1 MKTRKGEKEKLKTVI
16 LDRAIAYLKKHG
28 RGEAGTDQIMKY
40 AGLSRGALYSH
51 FKSKDDLFAQA
62 VCHDLARLEA
72 NLAMRFE
79 VEGSV
84 ALKGMIED
92 HLSERSLTDVGSSCA
107 FTSLSTDMQRCK
119 AGHRA
124 LYEQHMIRIYGMF
137 AAALKDQFPDDPP
150 EENLAK
156 AINLYSALVG
166 TLTMARTISDPA
178 LARKTLEGGK
188 RYLLATFVPRSR
200 EKTVTHDASGHA

>member
-62 VCHDLARLEA
+62 VCHDLAR
-72 NLAMRFE
+72 

-92 HLSERSLTDVGSSCA
+92 HLSERSLSDVGSSCA

-156 AINLYSALVG
+156 ATNLYSALVG

-178 LARKTLEGGK
+178 LATTTLEAGK
-188 RYLLATFVPRSR
+188 RYLVSTFVPRI
-200 EKTVTHDASGHA
+200 